1 MKHSRLLST
10 SILIALGL
18 LLAIVKSASA
28 QQNKPLPSSPNR
40 QTTPQNDDQVRKRG
54 EPEIPNPSFQAQAIE
69 ALKAITDER
78 KAAHDQAQA
87 DEHRWWP
94 PTADW
99 AVVYVT
105 VFYALIALGQLRS
118 IGRQADLT
126 DSSIQIAKAP
136 HRPYLWIKEITN
148 SPNLE
153 FTEDIEAA
161 YASCKVMN
169 LGSGP
174 AFITEVKARL
184 RYARG
189 NRFPSPPNFVDCSKC
204 PILHPIVTESA
215 PTNFIVMLKPDSV
228 KNREGGA
235 ICYGII
241 RYRDVFGDFYTLTFG
256 YQMLFSQINDDSPVM
271 QGKFFLGP
279 DEYNREP
286 QKEK

>member
-54 EPEIPNPSFQAQAIE
+54 EPEIPNPSFQAQA
-69 ALKAITDER
+69 K
-78 KAAHDQAQA
+78 
-87 DEHRWWP
+87 
-94 PTADW
+94 
-99 AVVYVT
+99 
-105 VFYALIALGQLRS
+105 
-118 IGRQADLT
+118 
-126 DSSIQIAKAP
+126 
-136 HRPYLWIKEITN
+136 
-148 SPNLE
+148 
-153 FTEDIEAA
+153 
-161 YASCKVMN
+161 
-169 LGSGP
+169 
-174 AFITEVKARL
+174 
-184 RYARG
+184 
-189 NRFPSPPNFVDCSKC
+189 
-204 PILHPIVTESA
+204 SA